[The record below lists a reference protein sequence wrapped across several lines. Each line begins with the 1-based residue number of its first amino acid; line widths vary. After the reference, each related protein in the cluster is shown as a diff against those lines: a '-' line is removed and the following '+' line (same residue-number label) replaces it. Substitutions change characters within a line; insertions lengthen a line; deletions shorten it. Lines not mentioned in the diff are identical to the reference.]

1 MIKASGC
8 STMRVFCWRKN
19 KARLPMLIDQGEGDQ
34 FYPSQLRTESLIEA
48 NQRSQS
54 GAQIR
59 LQPGYDHSYF
69 FISSFIEEH
78 LRFHARHLKA

>member
-1 MIKASGC
+1 M
-8 STMRVFCWRKN
+8 
-19 KARLPMLIDQGEGDQ
+19 
-34 FYPSQLRTESLIEA
+34 EA

-59 LQPGYDHSYF
+59 LQPDYDHSYF

-78 LRFHARHLKA
+78 LRFHARHLKG

>member
-1 MIKASGC
+1 
-8 STMRVFCWRKN
+8 
-19 KARLPMLIDQGEGDQ
+19 MLIDQGEADQ
-34 FYPSQLRTESLIEA
+34 FYPSQLRTEALIEA
-48 NQRSQS
+48 NQRSRS

-78 LRFHARHLKA
+78 LRFHARHLKG